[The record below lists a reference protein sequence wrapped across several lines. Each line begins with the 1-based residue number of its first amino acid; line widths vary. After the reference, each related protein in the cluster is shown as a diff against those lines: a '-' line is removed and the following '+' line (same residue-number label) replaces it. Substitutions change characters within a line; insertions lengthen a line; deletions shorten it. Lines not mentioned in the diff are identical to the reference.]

1 MTKRLYP
8 KGAELTLTKQIDWVG
23 DTLKAHLMDDAYV
36 PNFSTNDY
44 RDDIAAH
51 IVSTVTLASK
61 SATGGVF
68 DAADLVFPSVTAGR
82 TCNAVVFTQEGGTDA
97 TSPLLIYVDQGEIT
111 NFPVTTSGGNVSVTL
126 PNTAYKVFSLVP

>member
-68 DAADLVFPSVTAGR
+68 DAADIVFPSVTAGSD
-82 TCNAVVFTQEGGTDA
+82 CNAVVFSHEGGTDA
-97 TSPLLIYVDQGEIT
+97 TSALLLYVDEIT
-111 NFPVTTSGGNVSVTL
+111 NFPVSTSGGDVTL
-126 PNTAYKVFSLVP
+126 ALPDTAYKVFSLVP